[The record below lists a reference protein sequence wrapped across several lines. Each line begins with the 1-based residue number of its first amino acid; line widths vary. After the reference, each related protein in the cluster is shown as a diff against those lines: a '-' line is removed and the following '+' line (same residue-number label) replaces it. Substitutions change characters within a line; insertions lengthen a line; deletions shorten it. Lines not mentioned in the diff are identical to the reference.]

1 MPPDVSAPPIDLG
14 SIHLDKGGH
23 TDFEAGHC
31 LLEVVAAYAGRG
43 HTDRPPCVSDVLG
56 DFGRSLNDVLP
67 DEKRQRLTPF
77 VPRLPGTTGDG
88 LDETRGYLALD
99 WLIRVWTPAWLRLV
113 PALTADA
120 DVLAGYRPI
129 RTLDDAAGI
138 GDAVRTAASHSAAAR
153 DAARDAAWAAARD
166 AARAAARDA
175 ARDAARAALAPT
187 VEALQDSAVDL
198 FDRMI
203 TGVSR

>member
-88 LDETRGYLALD
+88 
-99 WLIRVWTPAWLRLV
+99 

-138 GDAVRTAASHSAAAR
+138 GDAVRTAASHSAAAG
-153 DAARDAAWAAARD
+153 AAVGA
-166 AARAAARDA
+166 AARAAARDV
-175 ARDAARAALAPT
+175 LAPT
-187 VEALQDSAVDL
+187 VSALQDSAVDL